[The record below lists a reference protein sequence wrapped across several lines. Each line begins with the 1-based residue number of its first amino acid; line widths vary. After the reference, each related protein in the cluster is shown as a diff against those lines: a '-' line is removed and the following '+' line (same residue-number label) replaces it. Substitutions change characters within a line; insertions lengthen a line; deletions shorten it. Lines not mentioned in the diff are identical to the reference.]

1 MYEVLNWTLP
11 TVHNQPDGLP
21 DANLNAFKEWNSR
34 SRAVK
39 VKQESWRY

>member
-11 TVHNQPDGLP
+11 TVHNQPDGP
-21 DANLNAFKEWNSR
+21 DANLNAFKECNLR